1 MHLSEV
7 RPLVRLSVCL
17 SVCLSVVQSSHC
29 MPLLQ
34 ICCCGPDGQKISIDC
49 CMAGQPQPQMRAVP
63 RCKLTRRLNLLA

>member
-17 SVCLSVVQSSHC
+17 SVVQSNHC

-49 CMAGQPQPQMRAVP
+49 CMAGQQMRAVP